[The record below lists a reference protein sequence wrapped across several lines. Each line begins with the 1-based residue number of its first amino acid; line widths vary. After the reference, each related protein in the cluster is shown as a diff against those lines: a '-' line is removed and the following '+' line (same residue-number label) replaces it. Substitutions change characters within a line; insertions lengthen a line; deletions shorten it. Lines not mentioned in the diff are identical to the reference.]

1 MVSTTSP
8 HGDGQRGN
16 RPHGGP
22 EACVITRQHVA
33 LSTGTA
39 GTASGFTRL
48 TPELRPSAGNSLFA
62 FALPR
67 RPTAV
72 QA

>member
-1 MVSTTSP
+1 MLGKTSTPSP
-8 HGDGQRGN
+8 PSSVRA
-16 RPHGGP
+16 R
-22 EACVITRQHVA
+22 
-33 LSTGTA
+33 STGTA
-39 GTASGFTRL
+39 GTASGITRL
-48 TPELRPSAGNSLFA
+48 TPELRPSAGNSLFV